1 MTLAK
6 FRIPGG
12 IQADRTD
19 YSTGPFWKNGNRVRF
34 QQGQPEPIGGFETH
48 SEYDSTYG
56 TPSKSKPWRDL
67 SDNALMAVGT
77 EQFLY
82 ILKNDVVTDITPI
95 RATSSNQNDCFTTA
109 NTAFGFVSSCVCNRC
124 Q

>member
-1 MTLAK
+1 MALAK
-6 FRIPGG
+6 FKIPGG

-34 QQGQPEPIGGFETH
+34 QQGQPEPIGGFEI
-48 SEYDSTYG
+48 YPDFDATYG

-67 SDNALMAVGT
+67 SDNDLMAVGT

-82 ILKNDVVTDITPI
+82 LIKNGVSYDITPL
-95 RATSSNQNDCFTTA
+95 RATSSNQNNCFTTTNA
-109 NTAFGFVSSCVCNRC
+109 KKEEFMILVSLF
-124 Q
+124 